1 MPVRSCLVSFVDSE
15 GLRHSCEVQAETL
28 FEAAGLA
35 IGVFSEHECAP
46 GLAANLEVEIRSS
59 VIHSLSVSKVR
70 QWVDGTSKSPK
81 EAILKKRLR
90 ESME

>member
-1 MPVRSCLVSFVDSE
+1 
-15 GLRHSCEVQAETL
+15 
-28 FEAAGLA
+28 
-35 IGVFSEHECAP
+35 
-46 GLAANLEVEIRSS
+46 
-59 VIHSLSVSKVR
+59 LSVSKVR